1 MKEEEEGE
9 EERREAKREDV
20 PTDETTDKTQGSS
33 REKNKNYAP
42 LDASPMPLLRLA
54 PPTARIERGECE

>member
-20 PTDETTDKTQGSS
+20 PTDETTDKTPVS
-33 REKNKNYAP
+33 YTH
-42 LDASPMPLLRLA
+42 LRDHETIPDL
-54 PPTARIERGECE
+54 G